1 MTSVRFDTCQIKY
14 FAKNPE
20 NPRQTRILVWR
31 IILFFFATKPTADE
45 FFTPSTLQVVGYN

>member
-20 NPRQTRILVWR
+20 NPRQTRILVWQ
-31 IILFFFATKPTADE
+31 IILFFARKPTADE
-45 FFTPSTLQVVGYN
+45 LFTPSTLQPNQ